1 MKAFTYVLVGMLLG
15 SGFVYDKLSTPPH
28 VEEGKTEIVMGHRV
42 DSNGNFMLVTA
53 K

>member
-1 MKAFTYVLVGMLLG
+1 MKAITYVIVGMLLG
-15 SGFVYDKLSTPPH
+15 AGFVYDKISTPPH

-42 DSNGNFMLVTA
+42 DSNGNFMLVTS